1 MSSALE
7 DCIMK
12 EAKSK
17 KKEFYYYWKSDKVS
31 ESRSVV
37 SDFLRP
43 HGLCSSWNFPGQNTG
58 VGGLSLLQGIFP
70 TQGSNPGLPHCG
82 WILYQRSHRGS
93 PRILEWVAYLF
104 SSGSSWPR
112 NRARLSPTLQAD
124 SLPAKLPGKPYYYWI
139 LLKKL
144 CQDNSFI
151 QLTTTV
157 T

>member
-1 MSSALE
+1 
-7 DCIMK
+7 MK
-12 EAKSK
+12 VAQSCLT
-17 KKEFYYYWKSDKVS
+17 FCDPMDYAV
-31 ESRSVV
+31 
-37 SDFLRP
+37 
-43 HGLCSSWNFPGQNTG
+43 H
-58 VGGLSLLQGIFP
+58 GIFQARILEWVAFP
-70 TQGSNPGLPHCG
+70 FSRGSSQPRDRTQLSRIAGGFFTRG
-82 WILYQRSHRGS
+82 ATRGS